1 MQSELLPQQRG
12 GGGRE
17 VCVCWGGGDITNFE
31 VVLMISFSHA
41 EGGGVHP
48 FRAGTRKRTLPGGG
62 GGAKTFRTRNIP
74 IL

>member
-1 MQSELLPQQRG
+1 MNFYPNKGGEGGLCVCVG
-12 GGGRE
+12 GGG
-17 VCVCWGGGDITNFE
+17 GITNFE

-48 FRAGTRKRTLPGGG
+48 FRAGTRKRTLPGWGV
-62 GGAKTFRTRNIP
+62 GAKTFRTRNIR